1 MWSILTQID
10 PPEQKVET
18 SKQELLE
25 FHRKMWMMRRVELAA
40 DQLYKQV
47 RCCDTSDGL
56 PRRPSIC
63 SLGFGL
69 QHS

>member
-1 MWSILTQID
+1 VLCTVAQID

-18 SKQELLE
+18 SKQELLD

-47 RCCDTSDGL
+47 QCCNMLRHLHL
-56 PRRPSIC
+56 PA
-63 SLGFGL
+63 L
-69 QHS
+69 QTVL